1 MALKGVAFIADLII
15 KESQRLTQDLEM
27 VNTFILKDT
36 LGSMTDLRL
45 KIAEEIQYDLTKLR
59 KALEVLN
66 ESEGNR
72 R

>member
-15 KESQRLTQDLEM
+15 KESQRLKQDLDM
-27 VNTFILKDT
+27 VNTFIKKDT
-36 LGSMTDLRL
+36 LGSMTTIRL

>member
-45 KIAEEIQYDLTKLR
+45 KIAEEIKYDLTKLR